1 MDETQLGEGS
11 PSIHKLVGLIPAA
24 HKLIMVTHD
33 VIPHPASLLG
43 TCMPPE
49 EGRAKSNVGSSQ
61 WFLVTSLGTGVTLAK
76 HCEGELGAED
86 P

>member
-43 TCMPPE
+43 VPGVAPACHQKKAGPSPTW
-49 EGRAKSNVGSSQ
+49 GVHSGS
-61 WFLVTSLGTGVTLAK
+61 WSLLWVL
-76 HCEGELGAED
+76 E
-86 P
+86 